1 MFLNFV
7 SALIRR
13 FVMDEEAASAIEYAI
28 VASMVSLVAI
38 LFLTN
43 IGTQIKSMFNAI
55 LTGLGGAAVP

>member
-13 FVMDEEAASAIEYAI
+13 FVKDEEAASAIEYAI

-43 IGTQIKSMFNAI
+43 IGTQIKGMFNGI
-55 LTGLGGAAVP
+55 LTGLGGQTVP